1 MLNPTVPAW
10 FEIPVRDLERA
21 QRFYETILGIGL
33 RRERMGASDL
43 AVFPYG
49 GAPTHV
55 SGALLHHP
63 DCEPSV
69 QGSTV
74 YLSVSDLRPVLARA
88 EREGGDTLVPC
99 TALPEGMGWFAQFR
113 DCEGNRV
120 GLWSPAV

>member
-1 MLNPTVPAW
+1 MLNPTVPTW
-10 FEIPVRDLERA
+10 FEIPVRDLQRA
-21 QRFYETILGIGL
+21 QQFYETILGVDL
-33 RRERMGASDL
+33 RRERMGATNL

-49 GAPTHV
+49 GQPAHV
-55 SGALLHHP
+55 SGALLQHP
-63 DCEPSV
+63 ECEPSV
-69 QGSTV
+69 QGSIV

-120 GLWSPAV
+120 GLWSPA